1 MRHLLKLLLSA
12 GLISV
17 LAISCSKDDGGSRL
31 EVFSHDGKKLSTK
44 FIAPVEGGTFTL
56 TAKSG
61 EELDVF
67 YNEGTDGVST
77 WFELD
82 DVVKTGAGKYQ
93 VKFTIQPLVG
103 TLALRNGTLSF
114 SAPKAY
120 LGKFLDVRQGYAQ
133 IYQDK
138 FSSETDKCLALA
150 PGEFWQSGLLTGISA
165 LKDAWLSFDARAE
178 SGSGDVPLEVE
189 ILGGA
194 EFPEIA
200 RSVYVTDIAGAGEF
214 DSTCF
219 YKLHVYNGGKVFSS
233 ETKIRFSV
241 PSDAGSVIYIDNL
254 TIYEIP
260 VTSGINGNDD
270 EEQDAESEE

>member
-1 MRHLLKLLLSA
+1 MRRLLKLLLSA

-133 IYQDK
+133 IYQEK
-138 FSSETDKCLALA
+138 FSSETDKYLTLD
-150 PGEFWQSGLLTGISA
+150 PGESWQSGTLTGISA
-165 LKDAWLSFDARAE
+165 LKDAWLTFEARVE
-178 SGSGDVPLEVE
+178 SSSDDIPLEVE
-189 ILGGA
+189 LIGGA
-194 EFPEIA
+194 QFPEIS
-200 RSVYVTDIAGAGEF
+200 RTTYVTDIASAGGF
-214 DSTCF
+214 DNSCF
-219 YKLHVYNGGKVFSS
+219 YKLHIYNGGKVFSS

>member
-1 MRHLLKLLLSA
+1 MRHLSKLLLSA

-17 LAISCSKDDGGSRL
+17 LTISCSKDDGASRL
-31 EVFSHDGKKLSTK
+31 EIFSQDGKKLSTK
-44 FIAPVEGGTFTL
+44 FIAPVEGGYFTL
-56 TAKSG
+56 SAETD

-67 YNEGTDGVST
+67 YSDGTDGEGT
-77 WFELD
+77 WFELN

-93 VKFTIQPLVG
+93 VKFTIQPLEG

-120 LGKFLDVRQGYAQ
+120 LGKFLDVRQGYVQ
-133 IYQDK
+133 ICQEK
-138 FSSETDKCLALA
+138 FSSETDKYLTLA
-150 PGEFWQSGLLTGISA
+150 PGESWQSGLLAGVSA
-165 LKDAWLSFDARAE
+165 IKDAWLSFEARAE
-178 SGSGDVPLEVE
+178 SVSGDVPLEVE

-214 DSTCF
+214 DNTCF

-233 ETKIRFSV
+233 ETKIRFAV
-241 PSDAGSVIYIDNL
+241 PSDAGAVIYIDNL